1 MWYSFTPNSC
11 RWHRILFALISFPA
25 AGDEYLQEAG
35 SHGTTTKFEGWSQEW
50 RGSMKPEHQPAI
62 LIFSV
67 LFVKSAICA
76 IPCQLFLQ
84 ILQFVK
90 SMRNSIFLPIQNN
103 QRGFCLKFNSS
114 KLVSVSSICA
124 NCDLHVRNSLC
135 LFLWPSIENQKEWIK
150 FTSGEEIV
158 CSGCLFFWAVVQVFL
173 LILFGSCPCEKCFS
187 SLANIWITIHFA
199 SCGPCFC

>member
-1 MWYSFTPNSC
+1 MWYIFTPNSC
-11 RWHRILFALISFPA
+11 RWNPILFALISYPT

-35 SHGTTTKFEGWSQEW
+35 SHSTPSEFEGWSQEW

-76 IPCQLFLQ
+76 ISCQLFLQ

-90 SMRNSIFLPIQNN
+90 STRNSIFLPIQNN
-103 QRGFCLKFNSS
+103 QRGFCLKFKSS

-124 NCDLHVRNSLC
+124 NCDLHMRNSLC
-135 LFLWPSIENQKEWIK
+135 LFLWPSSENQKEWIK
-150 FTSGEEIV
+150 FTSGEEIMM
-158 CSGCLFFWAVVQVFL
+158 CLVQVFL
-173 LILFGSCPCEKCFS
+173 LILFGSFPCEKCFS
-187 SLANIWITIHFA
+187 SLATIWITIHFA